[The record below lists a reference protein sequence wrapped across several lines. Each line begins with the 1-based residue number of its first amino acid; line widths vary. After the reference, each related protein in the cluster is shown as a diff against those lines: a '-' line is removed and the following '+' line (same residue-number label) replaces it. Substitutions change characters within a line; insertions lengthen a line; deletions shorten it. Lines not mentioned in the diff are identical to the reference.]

1 MKDDFFSFQNKK
13 KWIFFPLALAISF
26 KLYYNEILLKN
37 VTANGIKTISAQKL
51 QMKGEA
57 EWNRWYI

>member
-1 MKDDFFSFQNKK
+1 MD
-13 KWIFFPLALAISF
+13 FFPLALAISF

-37 VTANGIKTISAQKL
+37 VTANGIKTMSAQKL